1 MYLIRGIQNIDYF
14 ISKHKEV
21 DLIATIGNFDG
32 LHFGHQHIIQNM
44 QKDAE
49 DNNWKKL
56 VIFTEPH
63 AKEFFAESLG
73 TKEEKPPRIFP
84 WSEKVKKLKQLDVE
98 FSFFLNF
105 NNQLRNMT
113 PETFIKEVLSRLSI
127 KKIII
132 GDDFRFGAN
141 REGDFNFLKNWGNE
155 NNIIIEKTQT
165 FFMHNQRVS
174 STRIRECLTKGDFV
188 TAKELLGRPYTFTG
202 KVVYGQQLGTQL
214 GVPTANLWL
223 PQNKLPIAGVY
234 IVKVEAEGETYGG
247 IANMGTRPTVDGQN
261 PVLEVHILGFSGNL
275 YGKKIKVEF
284 LKKVRDEKKFNGLD
298 ELKEQIFKDISTAKT
313 YFS

>member
-1 MYLIRGIQNIDYF
+1 
-14 ISKHKEV
+14 
-21 DLIATIGNFDG
+21 
-32 LHFGHQHIIQNM
+32 
-44 QKDAE
+44 
-49 DNNWKKL
+49 
-56 VIFTEPH
+56 
-63 AKEFFAESLG
+63 
-73 TKEEKPPRIFP
+73 
-84 WSEKVKKLKQLDVE
+84 
-98 FSFFLNF
+98 
-105 NNQLRNMT
+105 MT

-174 STRIRECLTKGDFV
+174 STRIRECLTKGDFE

>member
-32 LHFGHQHIIQNM
+32 LHLGHQHIIQNM

-174 STRIRECLTKGDFV
+174 STRIRECLTKGDFE
-188 TAKELLGRPYTFTG
+188 TAKELLGRSYTFTG

>member
-1 MYLIRGIQNIDYF
+1 MYLIRGIQNIDLF
-14 ISKHKEV
+14 ISKYKEV

-32 LHFGHQHIIQNM
+32 LHLGHQHIIQNM

-165 FFMHNQRVS
+165 FFIHNERVS

>member
-1 MYLIRGIQNIDYF
+1 MYLIRGIQNIDLF
-14 ISKHKEV
+14 ISKYKEV

-32 LHFGHQHIIQNM
+32 LHLGHQHIIQNM

-174 STRIRECLTKGDFV
+174 STRIRECLTKGDFEN
-188 TAKELLGRPYTFTG
+188 AKELLGRPYTFTG

-234 IVKVEAEGETYGG
+234 IVKVEAEGDTYGG

>member
-14 ISKHKEV
+14 ISKYKEV

-32 LHFGHQHIIQNM
+32 LHLGHQHIIQNM

-113 PETFIKEVLSRLSI
+113 PETFIKEVLSRLAI

-174 STRIRECLTKGDFV
+174 STRIRECLTKGDFEN
-188 TAKELLGRPYTFTG
+188 AKELLGRPYTFTG

-223 PQNKLPIAGVY
+223 PQNNLPIAGVY

>member
-14 ISKHKEV
+14 ISKYKEV

-32 LHFGHQHIIQNM
+32 LHLGHQHIIQNM

-174 STRIRECLTKGDFV
+174 STRIRECLTKGDFK

>member
-1 MYLIRGIQNIDYF
+1 MYLIRGIQNIDLF
-14 ISKHKEV
+14 ISKYKEV

-32 LHFGHQHIIQNM
+32 LHLGHQHIIQNM

-174 STRIRECLTKGDFV
+174 STRIRECLTKGDFEN
-188 TAKELLGRPYTFTG
+188 AKELLGRPYTFTG

>member
-1 MYLIRGIQNIDYF
+1 MYLIRGIQNIDLF
-14 ISKHKEV
+14 LSKFEGI

-49 DNNWKKL
+49 SNNWKKL

-73 TKEEKPPRIFP
+73 TEEEKPPRILP
-84 WSEKVKKLKQLDVE
+84 WPEKVTKLKELGVE

-105 NNQLRNMT
+105 NNQLRKMT
-113 PETFIKEVLSRLSI
+113 PEDFIEKVLSRLSI
-127 KKIII
+127 KKIVI

-141 REGDFNFLKNWGNE
+141 REGDFKFLNNWGKE
-155 NNIIIEKTQT
+155 NNILVEKTET
-165 FFMHNQRVS
+165 FSLSDERVS
-174 STRIRECLTKGDFV
+174 STRIRSCLIDGDFDK
-188 TAKELLGRPYTFTG
+188 AKELLGRPYTFTG
-202 KVVYGQQLGTQL
+202 KVVYGQQLGRQL

-223 PQNKLPIAGVY
+223 PKNKLPIAGVY
-234 IVKVEAEGETYGG
+234 IVRVEFEGKNYGG
-247 IANMGTRPTVDGQN
+247 IANMGTRPTVGGQN
-261 PVLEVHILGFSGNL
+261 PVLEIHLLEFSENL
-275 YGKKIKVEF
+275 YGKKIAVEF
-284 LKKVRDEKKFNGLD
+284 LKKVREEKKFDGLD
-298 ELKEQIFKDISTAKT
+298 QLKDQIFKDISSARE